1 MTDDKAGQ
9 IQSELSGHPPFTPS
23 PNFREKAVQ
32 EHFDQKVKMIVIRNK
47 SARNSADSLLP
58 SDVCQVPATPVIIA
72 CTHPIS
78 WSLFGKHLSE

>member
-1 MTDDKAGQ
+1 MTKAGSGPLLLAQ
-9 IQSELSGHPPFTPS
+9 TSEK
-23 PNFREKAVQ
+23 KAVQ

-47 SARNSADSLLP
+47 SARNSAESLLP
-58 SDVCQVPATPVIIA
+58 SDVCQVPATPAIIA

>member
-1 MTDDKAGQ
+1 MTKAGSGPLLLAQ
-9 IQSELSGHPPFTPS
+9 TSEK
-23 PNFREKAVQ
+23 KAVQ
-32 EHFDQKVKMIVIRNK
+32 ENFDQKVKMIVIRNK

-58 SDVCQVPATPVIIA
+58 SDVCQVPATPAIIA

>member
-1 MTDDKAGQ
+1 MATPPLLLAPT
-9 IQSELSGHPPFTPS
+9 SEK
-23 PNFREKAVQ
+23 KAVQ

-47 SARNSADSLLP
+47 SARNSAESLLP
-58 SDVCQVPATPVIIA
+58 SDVCQVPATPAIIA